1 MEDFDGRTLT
11 IKAWSITFGLVAVS
25 GAFATHVSV
34 AFLMVA
40 SSAAIVRAM
49 REAGFHWGGEME
61 GDQKDFMHFSVTG
74 D

>member
-40 SSAAIVRAM
+40 SSAAIFWVL
-49 REAGFHWGGEME
+49 EI
-61 GDQKDFMHFSVTG
+61 Q
-74 D
+74 